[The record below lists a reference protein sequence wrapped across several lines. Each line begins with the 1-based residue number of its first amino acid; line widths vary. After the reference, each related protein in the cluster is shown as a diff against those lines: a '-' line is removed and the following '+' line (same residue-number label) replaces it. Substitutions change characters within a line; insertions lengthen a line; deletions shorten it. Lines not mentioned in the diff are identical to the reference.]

1 MDYQY
6 WNDYYKKNIAP
17 NEPSRFAQDI
27 IGYLEDG
34 KTMIEL
40 GCGNGRDAIF
50 FAKNKINVIAIDQS
64 QDVINNLKNK
74 ISYKNIE
81 FISDDFIKTKILQE
95 GEYDYVYSRFTIH
108 SISEEQEDILL
119 DKVYNIL
126 KEKGMFFI
134 EVRSVKD
141 DIYGLGKKVGKN
153 TYMYNKHTRR
163 FIVLEELIKKLKSV
177 GFEIIIANESKNYA
191 VYKNENPI
199 VIRIIVKK

>member
-17 NEPSRFAQDI
+17 NEPSKFAKDI
-27 IGYLEDG
+27 MSYLEEG
-34 KTMIEL
+34 KIMIEL

-50 FAKNKINVIAIDQS
+50 FARNKINVIAIDQS
-64 QDVINNLKNK
+64 QDVINSLKNK
-74 ISYKNIE
+74 ILDENIK

-95 GEYDYVYSRFTIH
+95 NKFDYVYSRFTIH

-119 DKVYNIL
+119 DRVYNIL

-141 DIYGLGKKVGKN
+141 DIYGLGEKVGRN
-153 TYMYNKHTRR
+153 TYIYNKHTRR
-163 FIVLEELIKKLKSV
+163 FIVLEELINKLKV
-177 GFEIIIANESKNYA
+177 IGFKIVIANESKNYA

-199 VIRIIVKK
+199 VIRIIVQK